1 MDSVKLAPID
11 FAIMRRLQEDPRS
24 TVASIAKRLRTPE
37 STVRHRLNRLME
49 HRIIEFSAVTNP
61 LRLGYHLWVIIEIQ
75 AQLPKVQSV
84 ARRLA
89 AAPEVSFVAIT
100 TGSYDI
106 IAAAVF
112 RSNEELLEFMTVQL
126 PKIPGVLRTS
136 TSSVLE
142 LVKRTLAVRLP
153 DAAGGSNHTA
163 RPARRSARHARSSA
177 RGARRR

>member
-11 FAIMRRLQEDPRS
+11 FGIMRRLQEDPRS
-24 TVASIAKRLRTPE
+24 TVASLAKRLRTPE

-100 TGSYDI
+100 TG
-106 IAAAVF
+106 
-112 RSNEELLEFMTVQL
+112 RSEHTSELQSLAYLVCRLLLEKKKQKQ
-126 PKIPGVLRTS
+126 PLRRQRIDI
-136 TSSVLE
+136 LQGK
-142 LVKRTLAVRLP
+142 L
-153 DAAGGSNHTA
+153 H
-163 RPARRSARHARSSA
+163 
-177 RGARRR
+177 